1 MLSHNHKF
9 FCHAE
14 VELLFSLICTSLPI
28 YVCLLFH
35 EFVHIFFVINMLFV
49 FFIICFLFSF
59 FFLAYLPIACLDEH
73 INTWLATIHC
83 LLFGRGKKTHF
94 WGIIALSNLG
104 IITKKKTI
112 KLSTNLLLLTAVV
125 FQAVSLPLQKPG
137 SNFSLAH
144 SLLVFHIQ

>member
-73 INTWLATIHC
+73 INT
-83 LLFGRGKKTHF
+83 
-94 WGIIALSNLG
+94 
-104 IITKKKTI
+104 
-112 KLSTNLLLLTAVV
+112 
-125 FQAVSLPLQKPG
+125 
-137 SNFSLAH
+137 
-144 SLLVFHIQ
+144 